1 MQYPPGTEIGIEN
14 PETLYSIYR
23 DYIKHED
30 DLLNRRLMSNIIL
43 EGFLFAADG
52 FSHELLHAAAFHDGL
67 LADLKVLPMVL
78 PFLGIA
84 AGILAVMSIVA
95 AQSAIEGLKKD
106 WEDIASDMDPKV
118 LSRLPAL
125 TGAGQK
131 LSNGLG
137 KVPQIGMVIVI
148 MCGWAAIWWISA
160 AARTLIHAL

>member
-1 MQYPPGTEIGIEN
+1 MSYVPGTEVGIEN

-43 EGFLFAADG
+43 EGFLFATDG

-67 LADLKVLPMVL
+67 MADLKVLPMVL
-78 PFLGIA
+78 PFVGIA
-84 AGILAVMSIVA
+84 AGVLTVMSIVA
-95 AQSAIEGLKKD
+95 AQSAIAGLKKD
-106 WEDIASDMDPKV
+106 WEEIACEIDPKA

-137 KVPQIGMVIVI
+137 KVPQIGIVAVI
-148 MCGWAAIWWISA
+148 MCGWVAIWWISA
-160 AARTLIHAL
+160 ATRALIQAL